1 MVILKI
7 VILFVMFNKEMDVL
21 WFLLFCIKV
30 IYIDK
35 INIII
40 CKKWYK
46 ILVFWICLLLVLKI
60 WFCKGVDCVKF
71 SIIMDKLKKYVIVVF
86 IILFK
91 ISKVEIDIV
100 RRNWIIGRMYF
111 CLLKKYVLFF
121 LFFWKKKILILI
133 FCVKVYIY
141 KFFLI
146 YRSLVVNYKIL

>member
-7 VILFVMFNKEMDVL
+7 VILFVMFNKEMDVF

-71 SIIMDKLKKYVIVVF
+71 SIIIDKLKKYVILMF

-91 ISKVEIDIV
+91 ISKVVIDIV

-121 LFFWKKKILILI
+121 LFFWKKYILI
-133 FCVKVYIY
+133 
-141 KFFLI
+141 
-146 YRSLVVNYKIL
+146 N

>member
-7 VILFVMFNKEMDVL
+7 VILFVMFNKEMDVF

-71 SIIMDKLKKYVIVVF
+71 SIIIDKLKKYVIEVF

-91 ISKVEIDIV
+91 ISKVVIDIV

-121 LFFWKKKILILI
+121 LFFWKKNFNINFLCKSL
-133 FCVKVYIY
+133 YIN
-141 KFFLI
+141 FFYFI
-146 YRSLVVNYKIL
+146 EV